1 MIYLNKY
8 SELKGEI
15 VMFNILIVDDEVKI
29 TQVIKAYLEKENYQC
44 IVANNGND
52 AIESFY
58 NNNFD
63 LIILDR
69 MLPDISGEE
78 ICKKIRETSM
88 VHIIML
94 TAKIE
99 DADRIEGFNTGCD
112 DYVCKPFNVKELVLR
127 AKAVFRKMG
136 GENKDILVFSD
147 ELEINMNSHEV
158 KIRGQIIT
166 LTNTEYKILLLFA
179 KNPNRVFTREQL
191 LELTID
197 EHYEKIDRIIDAHI
211 KNLRHKI
218 ELDTKKAKIIQTVY
232 GVGYK
237 FGL

>member
-1 MIYLNKY
+1 
-8 SELKGEI
+8 
-15 VMFNILIVDDEVKI
+15 MFNILIVDDEIKI
-29 TQVIKAYLEKENYQC
+29 TSVIKAYLEKEGYNC
-44 IVANNGND
+44 IVANDGEE
-52 AIESFY
+52 AIISF
-58 NNNFD
+58 NNNNID

-78 ICKKIRETSM
+78 ICKKVRDTSM

-94 TAKIE
+94 TAKIG
-99 DADRIEGFNTGCD
+99 DDDKIEGFNIGCD

-127 AKAVFRKMG
+127 VKAVFRKIDTKS
-136 GENKDILVFSD
+136 KDILKFSD
-147 ELEINMNSHEV
+147 ELEINMSSHEV
-158 KIRGQIIT
+158 KVRGQIIT

-179 KNPNRVFTREQL
+179 KNPNRIFSREQL
-191 LELTID
+191 LELTIE

-211 KNLRHKI
+211 KNLRQKI
-218 ELDTKKAKIIQTVY
+218 EEDTKKSKIIKTVY

>member
-1 MIYLNKY
+1 
-8 SELKGEI
+8 
-15 VMFNILIVDDEVKI
+15 MFNILIVDDEKKI
-29 TQVIKAYLEKENYQC
+29 TQVVKAYLDKEGYNC
-44 IVANNGND
+44 IAANNGEQ
-52 AIESFY
+52 ALKY
-58 NNNFD
+58 LTNNNFD

-69 MLPDISGEE
+69 MLPDINGES

-94 TAKIE
+94 TAKTE
-99 DADRIEGFNTGCD
+99 DEDRIEGFNIGCD

-127 AKAVFRKMG
+127 VKAVLRKLDI
-136 GENKDILVFSD
+136 EKKDVLKFSD
-147 ELEINMNSHEV
+147 ELEINMSSHDV
-158 KIRGQIIT
+158 KVRGEKVV

-179 KNPNRVFTREQL
+179 KNPNRIFSREQL
-191 LELTID
+191 LELAID
-197 EHYEKIDRIIDAHI
+197 EHYEKVDRIIDAHI
-211 KNLRHKI
+211 KNLRQKI

>member
-1 MIYLNKY
+1 
-8 SELKGEI
+8 
-15 VMFNILIVDDEVKI
+15 MFNILIVDDEKKI
-29 TQVIKAYLEKENYQC
+29 TQVVKAYLDKEGYNC
-44 IVANNGND
+44 IAANNGEQ
-52 AIESFY
+52 ALKY
-58 NNNFD
+58 LTNNNFD

-69 MLPDISGEE
+69 MLPDINGES

-94 TAKIE
+94 TAKTE
-99 DADRIEGFNTGCD
+99 DEDRIEGFNIGCD

-127 AKAVFRKMG
+127 VKAVFRKLDI
-136 GENKDILVFSD
+136 EKKDVLKFSD
-147 ELEINMNSHEV
+147 ELEINMSAHDV
-158 KIRGQIIT
+158 KVRGEKVV

-179 KNPNRVFTREQL
+179 KNPNRIFSREQL
-191 LELTID
+191 LELAID
-197 EHYEKIDRIIDAHI
+197 EHYEKVDRIIDAHI
-211 KNLRHKI
+211 KNLRQKI

>member
-1 MIYLNKY
+1 
-8 SELKGEI
+8 
-15 VMFNILIVDDEVKI
+15 MFNILIVDDEKKI
-29 TQVIKAYLEKENYQC
+29 TQVVKAYLDKEGYNC
-44 IVANNGND
+44 VVANNGEQ
-52 AIESFY
+52 ALKY
-58 NNNFD
+58 LTNNNFD

-69 MLPDISGEE
+69 MLPDINGES

-99 DADRIEGFNTGCD
+99 DEDRIEGFNIGCD

-127 AKAVFRKMG
+127 VKAVFRKLDI
-136 GENKDILVFSD
+136 EKKDVLKFSD
-147 ELEINMNSHEV
+147 ELEINMLSHDV
-158 KIRGQIIT
+158 KVRGEKVV

-179 KNPNRVFTREQL
+179 KNPNRIFSREQL
-191 LELTID
+191 LELAID
-197 EHYEKIDRIIDAHI
+197 EHYEKVDRIIDAHI
-211 KNLRHKI
+211 KNLRQKI

>member
-1 MIYLNKY
+1 
-8 SELKGEI
+8 
-15 VMFNILIVDDEVKI
+15 MFNILIVDDEKKI
-29 TQVIKAYLEKENYQC
+29 TQVVKAYLDKEGYNC
-44 IVANNGND
+44 IAANNGEQ
-52 AIESFY
+52 ALKY
-58 NNNFD
+58 LTNNNFD

-69 MLPDISGEE
+69 MLPDINGES

-94 TAKIE
+94 TAKTE
-99 DADRIEGFNTGCD
+99 DEDRIEGFNIGCD

-127 AKAVFRKMG
+127 VKAVFRKLDI
-136 GENKDILVFSD
+136 EKKDVLKFSD
-147 ELEINMNSHEV
+147 ELEINMLSHDV
-158 KIRGQIIT
+158 KVRGEKVV

-179 KNPNRVFTREQL
+179 KNPNRIFSREQL
-191 LELTID
+191 LELAID
-197 EHYEKIDRIIDAHI
+197 EHYEKVDRIIDAHI
-211 KNLRHKI
+211 KNLRQKI

>member
-1 MIYLNKY
+1 
-8 SELKGEI
+8 
-15 VMFNILIVDDEVKI
+15 MFNILIVDDEIKI
-29 TQVIKAYLEKENYQC
+29 TQVIKAYLDKEGYNC
-44 IVANNGND
+44 IVANNGEQ
-52 AIESFY
+52 ALKYFY

-69 MLPDISGEE
+69 MIPDISGED
-78 ICKKIRETSM
+78 ICKKIKETSM

-99 DADRIEGFNTGCD
+99 DEDRIDGFNIGCD

-127 AKAVFRKMG
+127 VKAVFRKMG
-136 GENKDILVFSD
+136 ENKDILKFSD
-147 ELEINMNSHEV
+147 ELEINMLSHNV
-158 KIRGQIIT
+158 KVRGESVI
-166 LTNTEYKILLLFA
+166 LTNTEYKILLLLA
-179 KNPNRVFTREQL
+179 KNPSRVFSREQL

-197 EHYEKIDRIIDAHI
+197 EHYEKMDRVIDAHI
-211 KNLRHKI
+211 KNLRQKI
-218 ELDTKKAKIIQTVY
+218 ELDTKKATIIQTVY

>member
-1 MIYLNKY
+1 
-8 SELKGEI
+8 
-15 VMFNILIVDDEVKI
+15 MFNILIVDDEKKI
-29 TQVIKAYLEKENYQC
+29 TQVVKAYLDKEGYNC
-44 IVANNGND
+44 IAANNGEQ
-52 AIESFY
+52 ALKY
-58 NNNFD
+58 LTNNNFD

-69 MLPDISGEE
+69 MLPDINGES

-94 TAKIE
+94 TAKTE
-99 DADRIEGFNTGCD
+99 DEDRIEGFNIGCD

-127 AKAVFRKMG
+127 VKAVFRKLDI
-136 GENKDILVFSD
+136 EKKDVLKFSD
-147 ELEINMNSHEV
+147 KLEINMLSHDV
-158 KIRGQIIT
+158 KVRGEKIV

-179 KNPNRVFTREQL
+179 KNPNRIFSREQL
-191 LELTID
+191 LELAID
-197 EHYEKIDRIIDAHI
+197 EHYEKVDRIIDAHI
-211 KNLRHKI
+211 KNLRQKI

>member
-1 MIYLNKY
+1 
-8 SELKGEI
+8 
-15 VMFNILIVDDEVKI
+15 MFNILIVDDEIKI
-29 TQVIKAYLEKENYQC
+29 TQVIKAYLDKEGYNC
-44 IVANNGND
+44 IVANNGEQ
-52 AIESFY
+52 ALKYFY

-69 MLPDISGEE
+69 MIPDISGED

-99 DADRIEGFNTGCD
+99 DEDRIDGFNIGCD

-127 AKAVFRKMG
+127 VKAVFRKMG
-136 GENKDILVFSD
+136 ENKDILKFSD
-147 ELEINMNSHEV
+147 ELEINMLSHNV
-158 KIRGQIIT
+158 KVRGESVI
-166 LTNTEYKILLLFA
+166 LTNTEYKILLLLA
-179 KNPNRVFTREQL
+179 KNPSRVFSREQL

-197 EHYEKIDRIIDAHI
+197 EHYEKMDRIIDAHI
-211 KNLRHKI
+211 KNIRQKI
-218 ELDTKKAKIIQTVY
+218 ELDTKKPTIIQTVY

>member
-1 MIYLNKY
+1 
-8 SELKGEI
+8 
-15 VMFNILIVDDEVKI
+15 MFNILIVDDEIKI
-29 TQVIKAYLEKENYQC
+29 TQVIKAYLDKEGYNC
-44 IVANNGND
+44 IVANNGEQ
-52 AIESFY
+52 ALEYFY

-69 MLPDISGEE
+69 MIPDISGED

-99 DADRIEGFNTGCD
+99 DEDRIDGFNIGCD

-127 AKAVFRKMG
+127 VKAVFRKMG
-136 GENKDILVFSD
+136 ENKDILKFSD
-147 ELEINMNSHEV
+147 ELEINMLSHNV
-158 KIRGQIIT
+158 KVRGESVI
-166 LTNTEYKILLLFA
+166 LTNTEYKILLLLA
-179 KNPNRVFTREQL
+179 KNPSRVFSREQL

-197 EHYEKIDRIIDAHI
+197 EHYEKMDRIIDAHI
-211 KNLRHKI
+211 KNLRRKI
-218 ELDTKKAKIIQTVY
+218 ELDTKKPTIIQTVY

>member
-1 MIYLNKY
+1 
-8 SELKGEI
+8 
-15 VMFNILIVDDEVKI
+15 MFNILIVDDEIKI
-29 TQVIKAYLEKENYQC
+29 TQVIKAYLDKEGYNC
-44 IVANNGND
+44 IVANNGEQ
-52 AIESFY
+52 ALKYFY

-69 MLPDISGEE
+69 MIPDISGED
-78 ICKKIRETSM
+78 ICKKIKETSM

-99 DADRIEGFNTGCD
+99 DEDRIDGFNIGCD

-127 AKAVFRKMG
+127 VKAVFRKMG
-136 GENKDILVFSD
+136 ENKDILKFSD
-147 ELEINMNSHEV
+147 ELEINMLSHNV
-158 KIRGQIIT
+158 KVRGESVI
-166 LTNTEYKILLLFA
+166 LTNTEYKILLLLA
-179 KNPNRVFTREQL
+179 KNPSRVFSREQL

-197 EHYEKIDRIIDAHI
+197 EHYEKMDRIIDAHI
-211 KNLRHKI
+211 KNLRQKI
-218 ELDTKKAKIIQTVY
+218 ELDTKKPTIIQTVY